1 MATAPRLEPDAV
13 VVEDYL
19 VAMRAADRR
28 TGRSTT
34 RAARSCQAKIRRAGG
49 WGRLNRAEQ
58 LDAVVK
64 APSFASWLMVT
75 GRITVDAE
83 LLSATD
89 LRLGNAA
96 RLYCANDHRWFRE
109 ICSRLEISGADTTV
123 QWNTLAKITAI
134 TGAPPRAVTDEH
146 FDAARTAMTTA
157 YARRSKPRAGR
168 TMAAIFHRLRLTLFH
183 AGRITT
189 LRPPAA
195 APPVAVT
202 GWVTVTPGF
211 TSPRAATSSRSR

>member
-1 MATAPRLEPDAV
+1 M

-19 VAMRAADRR
+19 AAMRAADRR

-96 RLYCANDHRWFRE
+96 RLYCADDHRWFRE

-134 TGAPPRAVTDEH
+134 TGAATPRGHRRTVRRRPHRDDRPPT
-146 FDAARTAMTTA
+146 
-157 YARRSKPRAGR
+157 
-168 TMAAIFHRLRLTLFH
+168 
-183 AGRITT
+183 
-189 LRPPAA
+189 PAA
-195 APPVAVT
+195 ASPAPAGPWPRSST
-202 GWVTVTPGF
+202 GCD
-211 TSPRAATSSRSR
+211 

>member
-1 MATAPRLEPDAV
+1 
-13 VVEDYL
+13 
-19 VAMRAADRR
+19 MRAADRR

-34 RAARSCQAKIRRAGG
+34 RAARSCQAKIGRAGG

-96 RLYCANDHRWFRE
+96 RLYCADDHRWFRE
-109 ICSRLEISGADTTV
+109 ICARLEVSGADTAV

-134 TGAPPRAVTDEH
+134 TGAAPRAVRDDE
-146 FDAARTAMTTA
+146 FARARTAITDVD
-157 YARRSKPRAGR
+157 AGR
-168 TMAAIFHRLRLTLFH
+168 GKAEFRADH
-183 AGRITT
+183 GRPVP
-189 LRPPAA
+189 PPAA
-195 APPVAVT
+195 RPCSTPGTSPPCTAPPRT
-202 GWVTVTPGF
+202 R
-211 TSPRAATSSRSR
+211 PRR

>member
-19 VAMRAADRR
+19 AAMRAADRR

-96 RLYCANDHRWFRE
+96 RLYCANDHRWQQSHWLRPGAVFDRA
-109 ICSRLEISGADTTV
+109 RLLQSWGGGCIAVLGLCHEWSPRSSLRVAESHPGPSMRLI
-123 QWNTLAKITAI
+123 AI
-134 TGAPPRAVTDEH
+134 TVLQT
-146 FDAARTAMTTA
+146 
-157 YARRSKPRAGR
+157 
-168 TMAAIFHRLRLTLFH
+168 RL
-183 AGRITT
+183 
-189 LRPPAA
+189 
-195 APPVAVT
+195 
-202 GWVTVTPGF
+202 
-211 TSPRAATSSRSR
+211 

>member
-1 MATAPRLEPDAV
+1 M

-19 VAMRAADRR
+19 AAMRAADRR

-96 RLYCANDHRWFRE
+96 RLYCADDHRWFRE

-134 TGAPPRAVTDEH
+134 TGAAPRAVTDDE
-146 FDAARTAMTTA
+146 FD
-157 YARRSKPRAGR
+157 RRPHRHDRRLRRPRQAEFRAG
-168 TMAAIFHRLRLTLFH
+168 
-183 AGRITT
+183 
-189 LRPPAA
+189 P
-195 APPVAVT
+195 
-202 GWVTVTPGF
+202 W
-211 TSPRAATSSRSR
+211 PRCSTACS